1 MNPQTIRELTI
12 KSFNEDI
19 IENKYIVDKFKSFM
33 DAYCAELKGTTE
45 YEILNN
51 DKLFNT
57 VFQLFESVM
66 SKHPEFC

>member
-12 KSFNEDI
+12 KSFKEDI
-19 IENKYIVDKFKSFM
+19 HQDREIVEKFKSFM

-51 DKLFNT
+51 DKLFNI
-57 VFQLFESVM
+57 VFGLFESVM
-66 SKHPEFC
+66 TKHPEFY